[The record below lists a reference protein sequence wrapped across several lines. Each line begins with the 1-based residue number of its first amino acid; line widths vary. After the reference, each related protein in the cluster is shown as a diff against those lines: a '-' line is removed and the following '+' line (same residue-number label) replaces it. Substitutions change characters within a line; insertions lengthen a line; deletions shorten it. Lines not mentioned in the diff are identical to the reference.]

1 MDHGQATL
9 RRLLTD
15 GQKHVLAADALD
27 TVVLLALGGGD
38 MDSTAGNGNRL
49 AMGTPAPLLPAWA
62 AAPADAAALLLGWQ
76 VVGAATLGWGAAAAT
91 GAEAAALSLQ
101 GMGALLLLVM
111 YTKLRS
117 TVWRRSAAAL
127 LLACLSCPN

>member
-1 MDHGQATL
+1 MVKNMCWL
-9 RRLLTD
+9 RMPLTPWCCWPW
-15 GQKHVLAADALD
+15 V
-27 TVVLLALGGGD
+27 
-38 MDSTAGNGNRL
+38 AGRPTDGNRL

-91 GAEAAALSLQ
+91 GAEAAAALSLQ
-101 GMGALLLLVM
+101 GTGASLLLVM